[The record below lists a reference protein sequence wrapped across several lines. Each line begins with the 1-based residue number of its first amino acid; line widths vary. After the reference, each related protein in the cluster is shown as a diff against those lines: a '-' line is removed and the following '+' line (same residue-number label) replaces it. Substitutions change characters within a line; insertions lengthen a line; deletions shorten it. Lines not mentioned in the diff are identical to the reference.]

1 MSLFSRLMGRG
12 PKPIPPIT
20 SPDDKHIQRRLN
32 AAKRVNDRAVS
43 SFVEAAQKQERD
55 AEFARKVIADLL
67 DRAEK
72 LKASDHA
79 GIQE

>member
-1 MSLFSRLMGRG
+1 MSLFSRLTGRG
-12 PKPIPPIT
+12 KRPIPTIT
-20 SPDDKHIQRRLN
+20 TPDDKHIQRRLN

-55 AEFARKVIADLL
+55 AEFARQVISDLL
-67 DRAEK
+67 ERADK

-79 GIQE
+79 GIQK